1 MTADEQSVYA
11 TIREIRDML
20 VLGGLSASE
29 EAGLKARLRRLRDE
43 YGDPP
48 DEPPPASDPIRSDP
62 ILVGAEDRT
71 SLWLRLA
78 QLNGEIA
85 RNPSHELRRQLDN
98 VALRLGIED
107 RNAATALH

>member
-62 ILVGAEDRT
+62 IR
-71 SLWLRLA
+71 SLS
-78 QLNGEIA
+78 E
-85 RNPSHELRRQLDN
+85 RR
-98 VALRLGIED
+98 IE
-107 RNAATALH
+107 RRSG